1 MRILLLAHAF
11 NGLTQRLWCAL
22 GELGHELSLEL
33 DISDDVTREAI
44 AVYAP
49 DVVIAP
55 FLRRALPADVW
66 RRVPCL
72 VVHPGPPGDR
82 GPAALDWAILE
93 RRERWG
99 VTVLQADAE
108 FDGGVVHASATFPMR
123 DASKASLY
131 RDEVATTAV
140 GAVLEAVACMGTGR
154 APPSDVPAPVRDVGW
169 RRALSQQDRTIDWL
183 RQDTAEVLRQLRAG
197 DSAPGVRDDIL
208 GVAAFL
214 YDAYR
219 GPLIAGARPGEWVCR
234 APGALLRATHDGSVW
249 IGHAR
254 RDEPRA
260 FKLPVRLAC
269 PEAATLAELA
279 SQSDTVRAS
288 VPEPIAYREQG
299 AVGYLR
305 FAFYNGAMATDD
317 CRRLLAAIAAAAA
330 RPTRVLV
337 LEGGREFWSN
347 GIHLNV
353 IEAAASPADES
364 WRNIE
369 AIDDVAEAIVRM
381 AGKLTV
387 AAVGGNAGAGGAFL
401 ALAADRVWV
410 RPGVVL
416 NLHYR
421 NMGNL
426 YGSELWT
433 YTLPRR
439 VGAGAQALM
448 RARQPLL
455 GSQAL
460 ARGLADAA
468 FGISFEEF
476 AAEVSLRADALAT
489 SADFDQQL
497 AERAARRAADEVHR
511 PLASYREEEMAE
523 MRRSF
528 YGFDTSYHVARH
540 RFVHKAPHSWTPRHL
555 ARHRDPAP
563 R

>member
-11 NGLTQRLWCAL
+11 NGLTQRVWCAL

-33 DISDDVTREAI
+33 DISDEVTCEA
-44 AVYAP
+44 VTMFAP

-55 FLRRALPADVW
+55 YLRRALPADVW

-93 RRERWG
+93 QRAEWG
-99 VTVLQADAE
+99 VTVLQANAE
-108 FDGGVVHASATFPMR
+108 FDAGAVHAYGVFPMR
-123 DASKASLY
+123 EASKASLY
-131 RDEVATTAV
+131 RDEVATAAV
-140 GAVLEAVACMGTGR
+140 AAVLEAVARLGAGHT
-154 APPSDVPAPVRDVGW
+154 PAGPAKGPIAGVGW
-169 RRALSQQDRTIDWL
+169 RAPLRQAERAIDWA
-183 RQDTAEVLRQLRAG
+183 RHDTAEVLGRLRAA
-197 DSAPGVRDDIL
+197 DSAPGVRDQIT
-208 GVAAFL
+208 GVPAFL
-214 YDAYR
+214 YDAHR
-219 GPLIAGARPGEWVCR
+219 GPRLADATAGDWVCR
-234 APGALLRATHDGSVW
+234 APRSLLRATRDGSVW

-254 RDEPRA
+254 RDAPSA
-260 FKLPVRLAC
+260 FKLPVRRAC
-269 PEAATLAELA
+269 PEADALPDVAT
-279 SQSDTVRAS
+279 QSGEVRAS
-288 VPEPIAYREQG
+288 VPEPISYREEG
-299 AVGYLR
+299 AVGFLR

-317 CRRLLAAIAAAAA
+317 CRRLAAALAAAAA

-353 IEAAASPADES
+353 IEAASSPADES

-369 AIDDVAEAIVRM
+369 AIDDVAEAILRM
-381 AGKLTV
+381 DGKLTV

-410 RPGVVL
+410 RPEVVL

-426 YGSELWT
+426 YGSELWS

-439 VGAGAQALM
+439 VGEAADALM

-455 GSQAL
+455 GRQAL
-460 ARGLADAA
+460 ALGLADAA
-468 FGISFEEF
+468 FGESYEGFS
-476 AAEVSLRADALAT
+476 AEVAARAAALAA
-489 SADFDQQL
+489 SPGFEPLL
-497 AERAARRAADEVHR
+497 AARAARRQADEATR
-511 PLASYREEEMAE
+511 PLAAYRAAELAE

-555 ARHRDPAP
+555 ARHRQPVP

>member
-22 GELGHELSLEL
+22 GERGHELSLEL
-33 DISDDVTREAI
+33 DIGDEVTREAV
-44 AVYAP
+44 ALFAP
-49 DVVIAP
+49 DLVIAP
-55 FLRRALPADVW
+55 YLRRALPEDVW

-93 RRERWG
+93 RRACWG
-99 VTVLQADAE
+99 VTVLQADGQ
-108 FDGGVVHASATFPMR
+108 FDAGPVHASATFPMR
-123 DASKASLY
+123 EASKASLY
-131 RDEVATTAV
+131 RDEVATSAV
-140 GAVLEAVACMGTGR
+140 RAVLEAVARLETR
-154 APPSDVPAPVRDVGW
+154 QPPPAAGPAPVPGVGW
-169 RRALSQQDRTIDWL
+169 RGVLAKRDRAVDWA
-183 RQDTAEVLRQLRAG
+183 RHGTDEVLRRLRSG
-197 DSAPGVRDDIL
+197 DSAPGVLDSIL
-208 GVAAFL
+208 GIPAFL
-214 YDAYR
+214 YDAHA
-219 GPLIAGARPGEWVCR
+219 GPRLERARPGEWICR
-234 APGALLRATHDGSVW
+234 SPGALLRATVDGSVW

-254 RDEPRA
+254 RDEAGA
-260 FKLPVRLAC
+260 FKLPVPLAC
-269 PEAATLAELA
+269 PESAALAELS
-279 SQSDTVRAS
+279 SQPVAVRSS
-288 VPEPIAYREQG
+288 VPDPIAYREEG
-299 AVGYLR
+299 AVGFLR
-305 FAFYNGAMATDD
+305 FAFYNGAMSTGD
-317 CRRLLAAIAAAAA
+317 CRGLAAALGAAAA

-381 AGKLTV
+381 SGKLTV

-439 VGAGAQALM
+439 VGTGADALM

-468 FGISFEEF
+468 FGSSFEEF
-476 AAEVSLRADALAT
+476 SAEVASRAHAIAS
-489 SADFDQQL
+489 SADFERRL
-497 AERAARRAADEVHR
+497 AERDARRAADERVR
-511 PLASYREEEMAE
+511 PLSAYRAAELAE

-555 ARHRDPAP
+555 ARHRGTAP
-563 R
+563 G